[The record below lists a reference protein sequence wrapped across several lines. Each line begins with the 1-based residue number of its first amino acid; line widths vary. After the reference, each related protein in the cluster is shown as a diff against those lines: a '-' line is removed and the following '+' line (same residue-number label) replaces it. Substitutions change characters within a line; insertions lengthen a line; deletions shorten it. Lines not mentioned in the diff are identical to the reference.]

1 MGGVKT
7 ECESGLLARR
17 CLKEDGFRWR
27 GAGKPVEFGVGNLGA
42 GGIAV
47 EGGRS

>member
-1 MGGVKT
+1 MNEGVG
-7 ECESGLLARR
+7 SGCFARR
-17 CLKEDGFRWR
+17 CLKEEGLRWR
-27 GAGKPVEFGVGNLGA
+27 GAGNPVEVVVGNLGA